1 MLCRHILELPCG
13 TAGLP
18 RILIPREELKDW
30 EQANQLL
37 RRAKAQADELISQA
51 ERKCE
56 VLQQEASLQIW
67 QRADTQL
74 KQWDLD
80 RQAMCDS
87 LEHYATRITHQAMR
101 CLLDDIAPHQRLA
114 ALLKQLLAS
123 QVQEIDATLLCHPQ
137 DLEEIKQCLSQR
149 NATYWKLHTD
159 EAVRPQTLVL
169 KTDEGDFRISW
180 SSLLEAFFN
189 SSKELL
195 DYDLTV
201 RAPALS

>member
-1 MLCRHILELPCG
+1 MLCRHTLELLNG
-13 TAGLP
+13 AAGLP
-18 RILIPREELKDW
+18 RSLILREELKDW

-37 RRAKAQADELISQA
+37 RRASVQADELISQA
-51 ERKCE
+51 QRQCE
-56 VLQQEASLQIW
+56 VLQQEASLKIW

-80 RQAMCDS
+80 RQAMCDN
-87 LEHYATRITHQAMR
+87 LERYATSITNQAMR
-101 CLLDDIAPHQRLA
+101 CLLDDIAPPQRLA

-123 QVQEIDATLLCHPQ
+123 QVQEVDATLLCHPH

-149 NATYWKLHTD
+149 NSTYWKLHTD

-180 SSLLEAFFN
+180 SSLLEAFFKN
-189 SSKELL
+189 NKEFWI
-195 DYDLTV
+195 TT
-201 RAPALS
+201 

>member
-1 MLCRHILELPCG
+1 MLCRHTIELLNG

-18 RILIPREELKDW
+18 RSLIPREELKDW

-37 RRAKAQADELISQA
+37 RRANAQAEELLSQA
-51 ERKCE
+51 ARNCE
-56 VLQQEASLQIW
+56 VLQQEASLKVW
-67 QRADTQL
+67 QRADAQL

-80 RQAMCDS
+80 RQAMCDH
-87 LEHYATRITHQAMR
+87 LEHYATAITNQAMR
-101 CLLDDIAPHQRLA
+101 CLLDDIAPPQRLA

-159 EAVRPQTLVL
+159 DAVLPQTLVL
-169 KTDEGDFRISW
+169 KTDEGDFRVSW
-180 SSLLEAFFN
+180 RSLLEAYLHN
-189 SSKELL
+189 SNA
-195 DYDLTV
+195 Y
-201 RAPALS
+201 